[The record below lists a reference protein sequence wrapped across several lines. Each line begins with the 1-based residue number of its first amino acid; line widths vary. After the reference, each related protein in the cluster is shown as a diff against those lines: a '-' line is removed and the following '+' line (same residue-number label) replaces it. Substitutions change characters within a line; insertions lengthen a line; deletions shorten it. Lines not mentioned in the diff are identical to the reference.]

1 MLIIY
6 SKFGKFRNLPYICI
20 IKVKQVVTIKKYK
33 IMENEKFDYIVVFE
47 NSLKQRTAKVFYGT
61 IDEVY
66 AVAKRYKP
74 IMGFIRSISI
84 A

>member
-1 MLIIY
+1 
-6 SKFGKFRNLPYICI
+6 
-20 IKVKQVVTIKKYK
+20 
-33 IMENEKFDYIVVFE
+33 MENEKFDYIVVFE

-66 AVAKRYKP
+66 VIAKRYKP
-74 IMGFIRSISI
+74 VTGFIRSISI